1 MWVIL
6 TAQIE
11 RTDQVFEI
19 MPFERQSS
27 FRRYLARKRSIR
39 DTVEI
44 DDRGWTLLHIGA
56 RKGDLNL
63 VKQLLDGGVDVN
75 VVSFG
80 PKSPGATPLH
90 LAAAGGHL
98 EVMDELLERGADID
112 ARTKGGCGWT
122 PLHNAAKEKNKKAI
136 EFLIE
141 NGAFL
146 PPDMNDRRFNPDLHY
161 CPGLEWAYEI
171 KMRRESSVSGSSEGT
186 CSDGNFSGS
195 S

>member
-1 MWVIL
+1 
-6 TAQIE
+6 
-11 RTDQVFEI
+11 
-19 MPFERQSS
+19 MPYERQSS
-27 FRRYLARKRSIR
+27 FRWLSGRRRSMPNPR
-39 DTVEI
+39 ET

-56 RKGDLNL
+56 RKGDLKM
-63 VKQLLDGGVDVN
+63 VKQLLDEGADVN
-75 VVSFG
+75 ITSLG

-98 EVMDELLERGADID
+98 KVMDELLDRGANID

-122 PLHNAAKEKNKKAI
+122 PLHNAAKERNKKAI
-136 EFLIE
+136 KYLID

-171 KMRRESSVSGSSEGT
+171 KVQRDSSVSGSEATSSEG
-186 CSDGNFSGS
+186 NISGG
-195 S
+195 